1 VLTADAFALKAATG
15 DQRAAD
21 LLRCVQDVV
30 GHVLRSDIE
39 ARPLIANEPAVIDYL
54 RSRCGHARNEE
65 LRVLYLG
72 SKNHL
77 IHEQIF
83 PGTIDEAPFQVRE
96 ILRRGLDVGAASLI
110 VAHNHPSGE
119 ARASKADREMT
130 QHLVRAGHEVGISV
144 VDHIIVTRTG
154 SFSFRSACL
163 L

>member
-1 VLTADAFALKAATG
+1 MDPHALAASTG
-15 DQRAAD
+15 SAHVAE
-21 LLRCVQDVV
+21 LLHCVHNIV

-65 LRVLYLG
+65 VRVLYLG

-77 IHEQIF
+77 VHEQVF

-96 ILRRGLDVGAASLI
+96 ILRRGLDVGAASLVI
-110 VAHNHPSGE
+110 AHNHPSGE
-119 ARASKADREMT
+119 ARASEADVDMT
-130 QHLVRAGHEVGISV
+130 RHLVRAGHEVGISV
-144 VDHIIVTRTG
+144 VDHIIVTRTA
-154 SFSFRSACL
+154 SFSFRLGGL